1 MKPESD
7 ACCGGHRRKPGDCMY
22 SMSPY
27 AGALISDEECMKKYN
42 DENHWGLMV
51 SIDLGECDHER
62 ISSKEVITQFA
73 IDVCKEIDMKRYG
86 EPIVVFFGAEPKVQ
100 GYSLVQLIETSQISG
115 HFAED
120 TDRAFIDVFSC
131 KQFKPKETA
140 EYCQKYFGA
149 KKMEY
154 SVAFRDI

>member
-1 MKPESD
+1 
-7 ACCGGHRRKPGDCMY
+7 MY

-27 AGALISDEECMKKYN
+27 SGPISDEECMRKYD

-51 SIDLGECDHER
+51 SIDLGECDHEK
-62 ISSKEVITQFA
+62 ISSKDVITQFA
-73 IDVCKEIDMKRYG
+73 IDVSDYIEMKRYG
-86 EPIVVFFGAEPKVQ
+86 EPIAVFFGDHPKVQ
-100 GYSLVQLIETSQISG
+100 GYSLIQLIETSQISG

-131 KQFKPKETA
+131 KKFPPEKTA
-140 EYCQKYFGA
+140 KFCQEYFGA

-154 SVAFRDI
+154 SIAFRDV